1 MLLLLFLPRGAALM
15 RPAVIPRDSARE
27 VATPRPVLSAAARP
41 AQALQRRP
49 AFRRR

>member
-1 MLLLLFLPRGAALM
+1 MLLLLLLPRVQVLKSPG
-15 RPAVIPRDSARE
+15 VIPRDSARE
-27 VATPRPVLSAAARP
+27 SATPRPVLSAAARP